1 VGRVAEVQGLLAR
14 GHDLERERR
23 PGFRGGES
31 RDLAAGD
38 IVEGGEADV
47 FGLVEADGLGDEAL
61 DVVLDAERAAAVL
74 AEGGVRRLTQRFPA
88 RSSGALVRGRSSGG
102 LSEGEKHSCAG
113 AKGRREEMTHREKET
128 SDMSSD
134 VSATATGTMTCGRQ
148 TVFTINLHPGAARS
162 DTSPG

>member
-38 IVEGGEADV
+38 IVECGEADV

-88 RSSGALVRGRSSGG
+88 RSSGAFVRGRSSGG
-102 LSEGEKHSCAG
+102 LSEGA
-113 AKGRREEMTHREKET
+113 
-128 SDMSSD
+128 
-134 VSATATGTMTCGRQ
+134 
-148 TVFTINLHPGAARS
+148 
-162 DTSPG
+162 

>member
-1 VGRVAEVQGLLAR
+1 VGRIAEVQGLLAR

-102 LSEGEKHSCAG
+102 ISEGKEKHSCAG
-113 AKGRREEMTHREKET
+113 AKGRR
-128 SDMSSD
+128 
-134 VSATATGTMTCGRQ
+134 
-148 TVFTINLHPGAARS
+148 
-162 DTSPG
+162 

>member
-1 VGRVAEVQGLLAR
+1 M
-14 GHDLERERR
+14 
-23 PGFRGGES
+23 
-31 RDLAAGD
+31 
-38 IVEGGEADV
+38 

-102 LSEGEKHSCAG
+102 LSEGKEIHSCAG
-113 AKGRREEMTHREKET
+113 AKGRRGEMTHKEKET
-128 SDMSSD
+128 SDMSSG

-162 DTSPG
+162 DTRPG